1 MLAMTAVVEAG
12 GAEWLATY
20 SAARSTPQ
28 LTTRAERG
36 LIGKPDELPADSA
49 TGTST
54 VGPLMVKSAAQP
66 SCRLLAILA
75 ARIVWLTQQSSM
87 EVKTQGTRS
96 VVWHRQEHWRRER
109 CE

>member
-1 MLAMTAVVEAG
+1 MAWLKLV
-12 GAEWLATY
+12 GAEWLALY

-66 SCRLLAILA
+66 SCRCC
-75 ARIVWLTQQSSM
+75 WLYWQHALS
-87 EVKTQGTRS
+87 G
-96 VVWHRQEHWRRER
+96 
-109 CE
+109 